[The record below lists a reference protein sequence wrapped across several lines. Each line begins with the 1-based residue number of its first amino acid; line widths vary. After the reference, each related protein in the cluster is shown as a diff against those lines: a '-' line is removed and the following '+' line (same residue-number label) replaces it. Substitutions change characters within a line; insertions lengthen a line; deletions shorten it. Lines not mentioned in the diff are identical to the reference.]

1 MMAVAGGVVP
11 VEGIRK
17 VAGPIDFYFDFSSPY
32 GYLASRRIEAM
43 AARHGRGVAWR
54 PFLLGVAFQK
64 TGQSPLVEQPL
75 RGAYHERDFARS
87 ARLHGIP
94 FRLPEPFPFISVAPA
109 RAFYWIDGRDPAAA
123 KVYAQAVF
131 ARVFEKGVPVTT
143 SEAAADI
150 AVLLGHDRREVLT
163 ALADPAVKAR
173 LRQAV
178 DEALTRGVFGSP
190 FVFVDGEPFWGDD
203 RLEQVDRWLETGG
216 W

>member
-1 MMAVAGGVVP
+1 MGASRSMMAVAGGVVP

-17 VAGPIDFYFDFSSPY
+17 VAGPIYFYFDFSSPY

-94 FRLPEPFPFISVAPA
+94 FRLPEPEMGKFY
-109 RAFYWIDGRDPAAA
+109 RAIAAFDRLANDPAL
-123 KVYAQAVF
+123 QWRRGLRRGDLLIF
-131 ARVFEKGVPVTT
+131 DNWRVLHGRTAFVGSRRMAGCYLNREDFE
-143 SEAAADI
+143 S
-150 AVLLGHDRREVLT
+150 
-163 ALADPAVKAR
+163 R
-173 LRQAV
+173 LRLA
-178 DEALTRGVFGSP
+178 RG
-190 FVFVDGEPFWGDD
+190 EI
-203 RLEQVDRWLETGG
+203 
-216 W
+216 

>member
-1 MMAVAGGVVP
+1 
-11 VEGIRK
+11 
-17 VAGPIDFYFDFSSPY
+17 
-32 GYLASRRIEAM
+32 M

-87 ARLHGIP
+87 ARLDGIP

-109 RAFYWIDGRDPAAA
+109 RAFYWIDGRDPP
-123 KVYAQAVF
+123 
-131 ARVFEKGVPVTT
+131 RKGLCASRIRTGLRERC
-143 SEAAADI
+143 SGHHLRGRRRI
-150 AVLLGHDRREVLT
+150 AVLLGHDRGELLA

-173 LRQAV
+173 LRQSV